1 MERTDAVS
9 ATYSYRVFREAHPEL
24 DTREGVEFIGY
35 QIVKMGDF
43 KAAIDLLRANAADYP
58 RSASAQYALG
68 RAYKAA
74 GNPALARESFEKALQ
89 IDPTFHK
96 ARDAMTAG
104 R

>member
-1 MERTDAVS
+1 MERTDSVS
-9 ATYSYRVFREAHPEL
+9 AIYSYRVFREAHPEL

-43 KAAIDLLRANAADYP
+43 KAAVDLLRANAADYP
-58 RSASAQYALG
+58 RSASAQFALG

-74 GNPALARESFEKALQ
+74 GNPALARKSFQKALQ
-89 IDPTFHK
+89 IDPSFQK
-96 ARDAMTAG
+96 ARDAMKSG

>member
-1 MERTDAVS
+1 MERTDSVS
-9 ATYSYRVFREAHPEL
+9 VNYSYRVFRKAHPEL

-43 KAAIDLLRANAADYP
+43 KAGIELLHANAADYP

-74 GNPALARESFEKALQ
+74 GKPALARKSFEKALQ

-96 ARDAMTAG
+96 ARDAMKSG